1 METMGLNYMKVRQKK
16 KRAKQAAPSAP
27 RVNIKPPR
35 SASATRAR
43 FLREFRGSYVSYDL
57 YRKTQEANKRI
68 KQLERAGLNPPQLQL
83 FKNALGADTVE
94 LTRKT
99 PFGRIQQLEMIVSKF
114 VGSKWTTVSGAQ
126 EVEQNRRKNFEK
138 LTRELIGQISQQ
150 TMDTLYNY
158 VGDMDIRQL
167 IDEYVYEEVMLAAH
181 EISDIGGNVTKS
193 NVKMA
198 IDRGLDYYI
207 EYELS
212 ERGYNLDMI
221 DNPYFDKD
229 TIIDVARAQGINSA
243 IAFWE
248 QNT

>member
-1 METMGLNYMKVRQKK
+1 MKARLKK
-16 KRAKQAAPSAP
+16 KRAKQTAPSAP

-35 SASATRAR
+35 SASSTRAR
-43 FLREFRGSYVSYDL
+43 FQREFRGSYVSYDL

-83 FKNALGADTVE
+83 FKNALGAETVE

-99 PFGRIQQLEMIVSKF
+99 PFGRIQQLETIVSKF

-138 LTRELIGQISQQ
+138 LVRETIGNISSQS
-150 TMDTLYNY
+150 MSVLYGY
-158 VGDMDIRQL
+158 MGDMDIREL
-167 IDEYVYEEVMLAAH
+167 LSEYIYDEVMLAAR
-181 EISDIGGNVTKS
+181 EIDEIGGNVTKS

-198 IDRGLDYYI
+198 IDRGIDYYI
-207 EYELS
+207 EYEIQQ
-212 ERGYNLDMI
+212 RGYNLDDI
-221 DNPYFDKD
+221 DNQFIDRD
-229 TIIDVARAQGINSA
+229 VVIDVARSQGINSA
-243 IAFWE
+243 IEFLR